1 MTDLLLDDQGFE
13 VSSGADNA
21 AEAARIQLLSPR
33 LANQIAAGEVVERPA
48 SVIKELLENSLDS
61 GARRIDVDVEQ
72 AGIKLLRVR
81 DDGGGISADDLPLA
95 LARHATSKIRELED
109 LERVMSLGFR
119 GEALASI
126 SSVARLTLT
135 SRTRDADQAW
145 QVETEGRDMA
155 SRVQPAAHPVG
166 TSVEVRDL
174 FFNTP
179 ARRKFLKAEKTEF
192 DHLQEVIKRM
202 ALARFD
208 VAFHLR
214 HNGKTI
220 LSLHEARDDVA
231 RARRVSAVCGPGF
244 LEQALPIEV
253 ERNGLKLWG
262 WVGLPTFS
270 RSQADLQY
278 FFVNGRAV
286 RDKLVAHAVR
296 QAYRDVLFNGRHPT
310 FVLFFE
316 VDPAVVDVNVHPTK
330 HEVRFRD
337 GRMVH
342 DFLYGTLHRALGDVR
357 PEDQLAGTTSVT
369 ALVRP
374 SGPEAG
380 EFGPQGEMRLA
391 NNVLETPQGP
401 AWNPPAG
408 ASSSGSGAGY
418 QYQYTPRPASVVP
431 AEEARAAY
439 STFFAPLPGTPA
451 NPEPGTRV
459 DLPES
464 QGDIPPLGYALAQLK
479 GIYILAENAHGLVL
493 VDMHAAHERIMYE
506 RLKIAMASEGLS
518 GQPLLVP
525 ESIAVSQREADCA
538 EEHMA
543 TFQQL
548 GFELQRLGPESLAI
562 RQIPAL
568 LKQAEANRLVHD
580 VLADL
585 MEYGTSDRVQAH
597 MNELL
602 GTMAC
607 HGAVRANRRLAIPEM
622 NGLLRDM
629 ENTERSG
636 QCNHGR
642 PTWTQLGLDDL
653 DKLFLRGR

>member
-1 MTDLLLDDQGFE
+1 M
-13 VSSGADNA
+13 N
-21 AEAARIQLLSPR
+21 EAARIQLLSPR

-61 GARRIDVDVEQ
+61 GATRIDVDVEQ
-72 AGIKLLRVR
+72 GGVKLLRVR
-81 DDGGGISADDLPLA
+81 DDGCGIPAEDLPLA
-95 LARHATSKIRELED
+95 LARHATSKIRDLED

-126 SSVARLTLT
+126 SSVSRLTLI
-135 SRTRDADQAW
+135 SRTADAAEAW
-145 QVETEGRDMA
+145 QVETEGRDMDA
-155 SRVQPAAHPVG
+155 RVQPAAHPVG

-179 ARRKFLKAEKTEF
+179 ARRKFLRTEKTEF
-192 DHLQEVIKRM
+192 DHLQEVIKRL

-214 HNGKTI
+214 HNGKVV
-220 LSLHEARDDVA
+220 LALHPAGDPVSRG
-231 RARRVSAVCGPGF
+231 RRVASVCGPAF
-244 LEQALPIEV
+244 LEQALPVEI
-253 ERNGLKLWG
+253 ERNGLHLWG

-278 FFVNGRAV
+278 FYVNGRMV

-310 FVLFFE
+310 FVLFLD

-337 GRMVH
+337 NRMVH

-357 PEDQLAGTTSVT
+357 PEDQLAAPASVT
-369 ALVRP
+369 QVTGR
-374 SGPEAG
+374 EAG
-380 EFGPQGEMRLA
+380 EFAGQNEMSLA
-391 NNVLETPQGP
+391 ASVLEQPQPQP
-401 AWNPPAG
+401 AWRG
-408 ASSSGSGAGY
+408 AGAGY
-418 QYQYTPRPASVVP
+418 QAPRSLPAGNVSEMQGAYREFFTPL
-431 AEEARAAY
+431 AETSSAV
-439 STFFAPLPGTPA
+439 LPS
-451 NPEPGTRV
+451 
-459 DLPES
+459 S
-464 QGDIPPLGYALAQLK
+464 QDDVPPLGYALAQLK
-479 GIYILAENAHGLVL
+479 GVYVLAENAQGLVL

-506 RLKIAMASEGLS
+506 RLKTAMASEGLK

-538 EEHMA
+538 EEHMQW
-543 TFQQL
+543 FQVL

-562 RQIPAL
+562 RQIPSL
-568 LKQAEANRLVHD
+568 LKQAEATRLVQD

-585 MEYGTSDRVQAH
+585 LEYSTSDRIQAH
-597 MNELL
+597 LNELL

-607 HGAVRANRRLAIPEM
+607 HGAVRANRRLTVPEM
-622 NGLLRDM
+622 NGLLREM
-629 ENTERSG
+629 EQTERSG

-642 PTWTQLGLDDL
+642 PTWTQLGMGDL

>member
-1 MTDLLLDDQGFE
+1 MSESVLN
-13 VSSGADNA
+13 SAS
-21 AEAARIQLLSPR
+21 RIELLSPR

-61 GARRIDVDVEQ
+61 GAKRIDVDVEL
-72 AGIKLLRVR
+72 GGVKLLRVR
-81 DDGGGISADDLPLA
+81 DDGSGISSDDLPLA
-95 LARHATSKIRELED
+95 LARHATSKIRDLED

-135 SRTRDADQAW
+135 SRTRGAEQAW

-155 SRVQPAAHPVG
+155 PRVQPAAHPVG

-192 DHLQEVIKRM
+192 DHLQEVIKRL

-220 LSLHEARDDVA
+220 LSLHEANDDAA
-231 RARRVSAVCGPGF
+231 RARRVSAICGAGF
-244 LEQALPIEV
+244 LEQALPIEI
-253 ERNGLKLWG
+253 ERNGLHLWG

-357 PEDQLAGTTSVT
+357 PDDQLGAPIVT
-369 ALVRP
+369 AVVRP
-374 SGPEAG
+374 TGPEAG
-380 EFGPQGEMRLA
+380 EFGPQGEMSLA
-391 NNVLETPQGP
+391 ANLLQSPQAQPSYP
-401 AWNPPAG
+401 APGSG
-408 ASSSGSGAGY
+408 AGAGY
-418 QYQYTPRPASVVP
+418 QYQYTPRPQSAVP
-431 AEEARAAY
+431 VAEAQAAY
-439 STFFAPLPGTPA
+439 REFFAPLPGA
-451 NPEPGTRV
+451 EPGAV
-459 DLPES
+459 ALPEGG
-464 QGDIPPLGYALAQLK
+464 GDIPPLGYALAQLK

-525 ESIAVSQREADCA
+525 ESLAVSQREADCA
-538 EEHMA
+538 EEHLA
-543 TFQQL
+543 VFQKL
-548 GFELQRLGPESLAI
+548 GFELQRLGPETLAI

-568 LKQAEANRLVHD
+568 LKQAEANRLVAD

-585 MEYGTSDRVQAH
+585 MEYGTSDRIQAH
-597 MNELL
+597 INELL

-607 HGAVRANRRLAIPEM
+607 HGAIRANRRLALPEM

-642 PTWTQLGLDDL
+642 PTWTQMGLDDL

>member
-1 MTDLLLDDQGFE
+1 MSETVL
-13 VSSGADNA
+13 SNTS
-21 AEAARIQLLSPR
+21 RIELLSPR

-48 SVIKELLENSLDS
+48 SVIKELLENSIDS

-72 AGIKLLRVR
+72 GGVKLLRVR
-81 DDGGGISADDLPLA
+81 DDGSGISSDDLPLA
-95 LARHATSKIRELED
+95 LARHATSKIRDLED

-155 SRVQPAAHPVG
+155 PRVQPAAHPVG

-192 DHLQEVIKRM
+192 DHLQEVIKRL

-220 LSLHEARDDVA
+220 LSLHEAHDDAA
-231 RARRVSAVCGPGF
+231 RARRVSAICGGGF
-244 LEQALPIEV
+244 LEQALPIEI
-253 ERNGLKLWG
+253 ERNGLRLWG

-316 VDPAVVDVNVHPTK
+316 VDPSVVDVNVHPTK

-357 PEDQLAGTTSVT
+357 PDDQLGAPIVT
-369 ALVRP
+369 AIVRP
-374 SGPEAG
+374 TGPEAG
-380 EFGPQGEMRLA
+380 EFGPQGEMSLA
-391 NNVLETPQGP
+391 ANLLQSPQAQPSYTAPGS
-401 AWNPPAG
+401 G
-408 ASSSGSGAGY
+408 AGAGY
-418 QYQYTPRPASVVP
+418 QYQYTPRPQSAVP
-431 AEEARAAY
+431 VAEAQAAY
-439 STFFAPLPGTPA
+439 REFFAPLPGA
-451 NPEPGTRV
+451 ESGAAA
-459 DLPES
+459 LPEG
-464 QGDIPPLGYALAQLK
+464 QGDVPPLGYALAQLK

-525 ESIAVSQREADCA
+525 ESLAVSQREADCA
-538 EEHMA
+538 EEHVSV
-543 TFQQL
+543 FQKL
-548 GFELQRLGPESLAI
+548 GFELQRLGPETLAI

-568 LKQAEANRLVHD
+568 LKQAEANRLVAD

-585 MEYGTSDRVQAH
+585 MEYGTSDRIQAH
-597 MNELL
+597 INELL

-607 HGAVRANRRLAIPEM
+607 HGAIRANRRLALPEM

-642 PTWTQLGLDDL
+642 PTWTQMGLDDL

>member
-1 MTDLLLDDQGFE
+1 ML
-13 VSSGADNA
+13 N
-21 AEAARIQLLSPR
+21 AARIELLSPR

-72 AGIKLLRVR
+72 AGIKLLKVR
-81 DDGGGISADDLPLA
+81 DDGSGISSDDLPLA
-95 LARHATSKIRELED
+95 LARHATSKIRDLED

-155 SRVQPAAHPVG
+155 PRVQPAAHPVG

-220 LSLHEARDDVA
+220 LSLHEAHDDTA
-231 RARRVSAVCGPGF
+231 RARRVSAICGPGF
-244 LEQALPIEV
+244 LEQALPIEI
-253 ERNGLKLWG
+253 ERNGLHLWG

-316 VDPAVVDVNVHPTK
+316 VDPAAVDVNVHPTK

-337 GRMVH
+337 GRTVH

-357 PEDQLAGTTSVT
+357 PEDQLSGSAP
-369 ALVRP
+369 APAIVRP
-374 SGPEAG
+374 TGPEAG

-391 NNVLETPQGP
+391 NNVLEQPQGETYTRS
-401 AWNPPAG
+401 AG
-408 ASSSGSGAGY
+408 SGSGAGGGY
-418 QYQYTPRPASVVP
+418 QYQYSPRPASPGAPV
-431 AEEARAAY
+431 AEVQSAY
-439 STFFAPLPGTPA
+439 REFFAPLPGAAPSS
-451 NPEPGTRV
+451 
-459 DLPES
+459 LPES
-464 QGDIPPLGYALAQLK
+464 PADIPPLGYALAQLK

-506 RLKIAMASEGLS
+506 RLKIAMANEGLS

-538 EEHMA
+538 EEHLA
-543 TFQQL
+543 TFQRL
-548 GFELQRLGPESLAI
+548 GFELQRLGPETLAI

-568 LKQAEANRLVHD
+568 LKQAEANRLVSD

-607 HGAVRANRRLAIPEM
+607 HGAIRANRRLAIPEM

-642 PTWTQLGLDDL
+642 PTWTQMGLNDL
-653 DKLFLRGR
+653 DKLFLRGQ

>member
-1 MTDLLLDDQGFE
+1 MSD
-13 VSSGADNA
+13 
-21 AEAARIQLLSPR
+21 AARIQLLSPR

-61 GARRIDVDVEQ
+61 GAKRIEVDVEQ
-72 AGIKLLRVR
+72 GGVKLLRVR
-81 DDGGGISADDLPLA
+81 DDGSGIPADDLPLA

-109 LERVMSLGFR
+109 LEQVMSLGFR

-135 SRTRDADQAW
+135 SRTADAEQAW
-145 QVETEGRDMA
+145 QVETEGRDMQP
-155 SRVQPAAHPVG
+155 RVQPAAHPVG

-179 ARRKFLKAEKTEF
+179 ARRKFLKTEKTEF
-192 DHLQEVIKRM
+192 DHLQEVIKRL

-214 HNGKTI
+214 HNGKTV
-220 LSLHEARDDVA
+220 LGLHEAPDELS
-231 RARRVSAVCGPGF
+231 RARRVASVCGAAF
-244 LEQALPIEV
+244 LEQALPIDI
-253 ERNGLKLWG
+253 ERNGLHLWG

-278 FFVNGRAV
+278 FYVNGRMV

-310 FVLFFE
+310 FVLFLE
-316 VDPAVVDVNVHPTK
+316 IDPSVVDVNVHPTK

-342 DFLYGTLHRALGDVR
+342 DFLYGTLHRALGEVR
-357 PEDQLAGTTSVT
+357 PEDQLAAPAAISEV
-369 ALVRP
+369 VRP
-374 SGPEAG
+374 SGQAAG
-380 EFGPQGEMRLA
+380 EFGPQGEIGLA
-391 NNVLETPQGP
+391 
-401 AWNPPAG
+401 
-408 ASSSGSGAGY
+408 ASLLQSPTNASVWRSPGAGY
-418 QYQYTPRPASVVP
+418 QGARTESPLPVAEAQGAYREFFSPMTATPVP
-431 AEEARAAY
+431 AA
-439 STFFAPLPGTPA
+439 
-451 NPEPGTRV
+451 
-459 DLPES
+459 LPEA
-464 QGDIPPLGYALAQLK
+464 QGDIPPLGYAIAQLK
-479 GIYILAENAHGLVL
+479 GIYILAENVQGLVV
-493 VDMHAAHERIMYE
+493 VDMHAAHERITYE
-506 RLKIAMASEGLS
+506 RLKVAMASEGLR

-538 EEHMA
+538 EEHA
-543 TFQQL
+543 EWFLRL
-548 GFELQRLGPESLAI
+548 GFELQRLGPETLAI

-568 LKQAEANRLVHD
+568 LKQAEATRLVHD

-585 MEYGTSDRVQAH
+585 LEYGTTDRIQAH
-597 MNELL
+597 LNELL

-607 HGAVRANRRLAIPEM
+607 HGAVRANRRLTLPEM
-622 NGLLRDM
+622 NALLRDM
-629 ENTERSG
+629 EHTERSG

-642 PTWTQLGLDDL
+642 PTWTQMGMDDL

>member
-1 MTDLLLDDQGFE
+1 MSDAL
-13 VSSGADNA
+13 
-21 AEAARIQLLSPR
+21 RIQLLSPR

-61 GARRIDVDVEQ
+61 GAKRIDVEVEQ
-72 AGIKLLRVR
+72 GGVKLLRVR
-81 DDGGGISADDLPLA
+81 DDGRGIAADDLPLA

-109 LERVMSLGFR
+109 LEQVMSMGFR

-135 SRTRDADQAW
+135 SRTADADQAW
-145 QVETEGRDMA
+145 QVETEGRDMQP
-155 SRVQPAAHPVG
+155 RVQPAAHPVG

-192 DHLQEVIKRM
+192 DHLQEVIKRL

-214 HNGKTI
+214 HNGKSI
-220 LSLHEARDDVA
+220 LSLHEANDDVS
-231 RARRVSAVCGPGF
+231 RARRVASVCSTGF
-244 LEQALPIEV
+244 LEQALPIDI
-253 ERNGLKLWG
+253 ERNGLHLWG

-278 FFVNGRAV
+278 FYVNGRMV

-310 FVLFFE
+310 FVLFLE
-316 VDPAVVDVNVHPTK
+316 IDPTAVDVNVHPTK
-330 HEVRFRD
+330 HEVRFRE
-337 GRMVH
+337 GRTVH
-342 DFLYGTLHRALGDVR
+342 DFLYGTLHRALGEVR
-357 PEDQLAGTTSVT
+357 PEDQLATPAAVETM
-369 ALVRP
+369 LRP
-374 SGPEAG
+374 TGQAAG
-380 EFGPQGEMRLA
+380 EFGPQGEMGLA
-391 NNVLETPQGP
+391 ASVLERP
-401 AWNPPAG
+401 AESVWRSP
-408 ASSSGSGAGY
+408 GAGY
-418 QYQYTPRPASVVP
+418 QGQRSESSLPA
-431 AEEARAAY
+431 AEAQGVYRE
-439 STFFAPLPGTPA
+439 FFARMPAGSAPVALPDA
-451 NPEPGTRV
+451 
-459 DLPES
+459 
-464 QGDIPPLGYALAQLK
+464 QGDIPPLGYAIAQLK
-479 GIYILAENAHGLVL
+479 GIYILAESAHGLVI

-506 RLKIAMASEGLS
+506 RLKVAMASEGLR

-538 EEHMA
+538 EEHGQW
-543 TFQQL
+543 FQKL
-548 GFELQRLGPESLAI
+548 GFELQRLGPETLAI

-568 LKQAEANRLVHD
+568 LKQAEATRLVSD

-585 MEYGTSDRVQAH
+585 LEYGTSDRIQAH
-597 MNELL
+597 LNELL

-607 HGAVRANRRLAIPEM
+607 HGAVRANRRLTLPEM

-629 ENTERSG
+629 EQTERSG

-642 PTWTQLGLDDL
+642 PTWTQMSMDQL
-653 DKLFLRGR
+653 DKLFLRGQ

>member
-1 MTDLLLDDQGFE
+1 M
-13 VSSGADNA
+13 SSAQ
-21 AEAARIQLLSPR
+21 ELKIARIELLSPR

-61 GARRIDVDVEQ
+61 GARRIDVEVEQ
-72 AGIKLLRVR
+72 GGVKLLRVR

-95 LARHATSKIRELED
+95 LARHATSKIRDLED

-135 SRTRDADQAW
+135 SRTRDAEQAW

-155 SRVQPAAHPVG
+155 PRVQPAAHPVG

-179 ARRKFLKAEKTEF
+179 ARRKFLKTEKTEF
-192 DHLQEVIKRM
+192 DHLQEVIKRL

-208 VAFHLR
+208 VGFHLR

-220 LSLHEARDDVA
+220 LSLHDAHDETA
-231 RARRVSAVCGPGF
+231 RARRVASVCGPAF
-244 LEQALPIEV
+244 LEQAMPITV
-253 ERNGLKLWG
+253 ERNGLHLWG

-310 FVLFFE
+310 FVLFLE

-342 DFLYGTLHRALGDVR
+342 DFLYGTLHRALADVR
-357 PEDQLAGTTSVT
+357 PEDQLPAPA
-369 ALVRP
+369 ALPEMARP
-374 SGPEAG
+374 SGVQAG

-391 NNVLETPQGP
+391 ANLLEQPLAEPQARAYGS
-401 AWNPPAG
+401 G
-408 ASSSGSGAGY
+408 AGAGY
-418 QYQYTPRPASVVP
+418 QYVPRQASGVP
-431 AEEARAAY
+431 VAEAQNAY
-439 STFFAPLPGTPA
+439 REFFAPLPGAAAPA
-451 NPEPGTRV
+451 VAVG
-459 DLPES
+459 LPEG

-479 GIYILAENAHGLVL
+479 GIYILAENAQGLVL

-538 EEHMA
+538 EEHA
-543 TFQQL
+543 EWFQRL

-585 MEYGTSDRVQAH
+585 MEYGTSDRIQAH
-597 MNELL
+597 LNELL

-642 PTWTQLGLDDL
+642 PTWTQMGLDDL

>member
-1 MTDLLLDDQGFE
+1 MSESILN
-13 VSSGADNA
+13 SGS
-21 AEAARIQLLSPR
+21 RIELLSPR

-48 SVIKELLENSLDS
+48 SVIKELLENSIDS
-61 GARRIDVDVEQ
+61 GAKRIDVDVEQ
-72 AGIKLLRVR
+72 GGVKLLRVR
-81 DDGGGISADDLPLA
+81 DDGSGISADDLPLA
-95 LARHATSKIRELED
+95 LARHATSKIRDLED

-135 SRTRDADQAW
+135 SRTRSAEQAW

-155 SRVQPAAHPVG
+155 PRVQPAAHPVG

-192 DHLQEVIKRM
+192 DHLQEVIKRL

-220 LSLHEARDDVA
+220 LSLHEAHDDAA
-231 RARRVSAVCGPGF
+231 RARRVAAVCGGGF
-244 LEQALPIEV
+244 LEQALPIEI
-253 ERNGLKLWG
+253 ERNGLRLWG

-316 VDPAVVDVNVHPTK
+316 VDPSVVDVNVHPTK

-357 PEDQLAGTTSVT
+357 PDDQLSAPVVT
-369 ALVRP
+369 AVVRP
-374 SGPEAG
+374 TGPEAG
-380 EFGPQGEMRLA
+380 EFGPQGEMSLA
-391 NNVLETPQGP
+391 ANLLQSPQSQP
-401 AWNPPAG
+401 TYTAPNSG
-408 ASSSGSGAGY
+408 AGAGY
-418 QYQYTPRPASVVP
+418 QYQYTPRPQSTVP
-431 AEEARAAY
+431 VAEAQAAY
-439 STFFAPLPGTPA
+439 REFFAPLPGA
-451 NPEPGTRV
+451 EPGIAPS
-459 DLPES
+459 LPEGG
-464 QGDIPPLGYALAQLK
+464 GDIPPLGYALAQLK

-506 RLKIAMASEGLS
+506 RLKVAMASEGLS

-525 ESIAVSQREADCA
+525 ESLAVSQREADCA
-538 EEHMA
+538 EEHHSV
-543 TFQQL
+543 FQKL
-548 GFELQRLGPESLAI
+548 GFELQRLGPETLAI

-568 LKQAEANRLVHD
+568 LKQAEANRLVAD

-585 MEYGTSDRVQAH
+585 MEYGTSDRIQAH
-597 MNELL
+597 INELL

-607 HGAVRANRRLAIPEM
+607 HGAIRANRRLALPEM

-642 PTWTQLGLDDL
+642 PTWTQMGLDDL